1 MKALLA
7 TLALTL
13 SATSFAA
20 TTNTEALKSIVEAGT
35 FQGNNCSV
43 TVSHS
48 ADSSSVSVTAQG
60 TTEYFTIMNIASS
73 TGYAVSYKA
82 ETNELSGMQQIR
94 FPKYQYG
101 GSKTFYAKLKADGKA
116 LVSISTILLDH
127 RGNDASTYASCEIS
141 K

>member
-1 MKALLA
+1 MKAIIA

-35 FQGNNCSV
+35 FQGKNCSV
-43 TVSHS
+43 TVNHTTET
-48 ADSSSVSVTAQG
+48 SSVSVTAEG
-60 TTEYFTIMNIASS
+60 TTEYFTIMNIAPS
-73 TGYAVSYKA
+73 TAYAVSYKA
-82 ETNELSGMQQIR
+82 ETNELSGLQQIR

-127 RGNDASTYASCEIS
+127 RGNDVSTYASCEIS